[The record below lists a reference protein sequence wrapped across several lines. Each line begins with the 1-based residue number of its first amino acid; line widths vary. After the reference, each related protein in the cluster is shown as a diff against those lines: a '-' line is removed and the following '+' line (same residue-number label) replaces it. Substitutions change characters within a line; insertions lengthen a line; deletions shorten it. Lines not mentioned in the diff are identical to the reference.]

1 MNWAEKQYQ
10 GDVQR
15 LAWHE
20 SHGTLESHGSDASP
34 EKTDHATQQSLRRT
48 PNANFSLCSGG
59 SSLMSREM
67 IERIAPG
74 ATIGV
79 LGGGQLGRMFGIA
92 ARRLGYRVHTYE
104 ASPDSPAGQISDRE
118 FTGSYTDEA
127 AIAEFVD
134 SVDVITFEFE
144 NIPAAVLD
152 WIATKKPIHPRSEVL
167 HICQNR
173 EREKAFLRAN
183 GYPTASFRVV
193 GNEDELKVALEEVG
207 YPAILKTADFGYDG
221 KGQQKIRTAADAD
234 YTPYLGSKA
243 VLEGWVDFRCEIS
256 VVAARGADGTVST
269 FPAAENVHSRHILD
283 YSVIPARVPDRI
295 QREASEVAR
304 SIATDLDVV
313 GLIAVEFFVTTG
325 GELLVNELAPRPHNS
340 GHYTFDACITSQF
353 EQQLRAVCGHPFGSP
368 ELLVPTVMVNL
379 LGDLW
384 NDGRPPDWL
393 PILAQPRTKLHLYG
407 KLEGRVGRKMGHY
420 CVLGPTLA
428 EAFEVAMNIKSKIH
442 RASLV

>member
-1 MNWAEKQYQ
+1 M
-10 GDVQR
+10 
-15 LAWHE
+15 
-20 SHGTLESHGSDASP
+20 SP
-34 EKTDHATQQSLRRT
+34 
-48 PNANFSLCSGG
+48 
-59 SSLMSREM
+59 EM

-127 AIAEFVD
+127 KIAEFVD

-152 WIATKKPIHPRSEVL
+152 WIANKKPIHPRSEVL

-173 EREKAFLRAN
+173 QREKAFLRAN
-183 GYPTASFRVV
+183 GYPITPFRVV
-193 GNEDELKVALEEVG
+193 GNEDELKIALAEVG
-207 YPAILKTADFGYDG
+207 YPAVLKTADFGYDG
-221 KGQQKIRTAADAD
+221 KGQQKIGMAADAD
-234 YTPYLGSKA
+234 FTPYLGGKA
-243 VLEGWVDFRCEIS
+243 VLEGWVNFQCEIS
-256 VVAARGADGTVST
+256 VIAARGADGAVCT
-269 FPAAENVHSRHILD
+269 FPPAENVHSYHILD
-283 YSVIPARVPDRI
+283 YSIIPGRVPDRI
-295 QREASEVAR
+295 QRAASEMAR

-313 GLIAVEFFVTTG
+313 GLLAVEFFVTPDG
-325 GELLVNELAPRPHNS
+325 GLLVNELAPRPHNS

-384 NDGRPPDWL
+384 TEGRPPDWS

-407 KLEGRVGRKMGHY
+407 KLEGRPGRKMGHY
-420 CVLGPTLA
+420 CVLGPTLE
-428 EAFEVAMNIKSKIH
+428 EALEIAMNIKSEIR

>member
-1 MNWAEKQYQ
+1 
-10 GDVQR
+10 
-15 LAWHE
+15 
-20 SHGTLESHGSDASP
+20 
-34 EKTDHATQQSLRRT
+34 
-48 PNANFSLCSGG
+48 
-59 SSLMSREM
+59 M

-127 AIAEFVD
+127 KIAEFVD

-173 EREKAFLRAN
+173 QREKAFLRAN
-183 GYPTASFRVV
+183 GYPIAPFRVV

-207 YPAILKTADFGYDG
+207 YPAVLKTADFGYDG
-221 KGQQKIRTAADAD
+221 KGQQKIAMAADAD
-234 YTPYLGSKA
+234 FTPYLGGKA
-243 VLEGWVDFRCEIS
+243 VLEGWVNFGCEIS
-256 VVAARGADGTVST
+256 VIAARGGDGAVCT
-269 FPAAENVHSRHILD
+269 FPAAENVHSSHILD
-283 YSVIPARVPDRI
+283 YSIIPGRVSDRI
-295 QREASEVAR
+295 QHEASEVAR

-313 GLIAVEFFVTTG
+313 GLLAVEFFVTPDG
-325 GELLVNELAPRPHNS
+325 RLLVNELAPRPHNS
-340 GHYTFDACITSQF
+340 GHYTFDACVTSQF

-384 NDGRPPDWL
+384 TEGRPPDWS
-393 PILAQPRTKLHLYG
+393 PILAQPRAKLHLYG
-407 KLEGRVGRKMGHY
+407 KLEGRPGRKMGHY
-420 CVLGPTLA
+420 CVLGPTLE
-428 EAFEVAMNIKSKIH
+428 EAFRIAMNIKSEIRH
-442 RASLV
+442 ASPV

>member
-1 MNWAEKQYQ
+1 M
-10 GDVQR
+10 
-15 LAWHE
+15 
-20 SHGTLESHGSDASP
+20 SP
-34 EKTDHATQQSLRRT
+34 
-48 PNANFSLCSGG
+48 
-59 SSLMSREM
+59 EM

-127 AIAEFVD
+127 KIAEFVD

-173 EREKAFLRAN
+173 QREKAFLRAN
-183 GYPTASFRVV
+183 GYPIAPFRVV
-193 GNEDELKVALEEVG
+193 RNEDELKPALEEVG
-207 YPAILKTADFGYDG
+207 YPAVLKTADFGYDG
-221 KGQQKIRTAADAD
+221 KGQQKIEMAADAD
-234 YTPYLGSKA
+234 FKPYLGGKA
-243 VLEGWVDFRCEIS
+243 VLEGWIDFACEIS
-256 VVAARGADGTVST
+256 VIAARGGDGAVRT
-269 FPAAENVHSRHILD
+269 FPVAENVHSHHILD
-283 YSVIPARVPDRI
+283 YSVIPARIPDRI
-295 QREASEVAR
+295 QREASEVAQ
-304 SIATDLDVV
+304 SIAADLDVV
-313 GLIAVEFFVTTG
+313 GLLAVEFFVTS
-325 GELLVNELAPRPHNS
+325 EERLLVNELAPRPHNS
-340 GHYTFDACITSQF
+340 GHYTFDACVTSQF

-384 NDGRPPDWL
+384 TDGKPPDWS

-407 KLEGRVGRKMGHY
+407 KLEGRAGRKMGHY
-420 CVLGPTLA
+420 CVLGPTLE
-428 EAFEVAMNIKSKIH
+428 EAFKIAMNIKSEIRH
-442 RASLV
+442 ASPV

>member
-1 MNWAEKQYQ
+1 
-10 GDVQR
+10 
-15 LAWHE
+15 
-20 SHGTLESHGSDASP
+20 
-34 EKTDHATQQSLRRT
+34 
-48 PNANFSLCSGG
+48 
-59 SSLMSREM
+59 M

-127 AIAEFVD
+127 AIAEFVG

-173 EREKAFLRAN
+173 EREKTFLHAN
-183 GYPTASFRVV
+183 GYPIAPFRVV
-193 GNEDELKVALEEVG
+193 ENENELKVALEEMG
-207 YPAILKTADFGYDG
+207 YPAVLKTADFGYDG
-221 KGQQKIRTAADAD
+221 KGQQKITMADDAD
-234 YTPYLGSKA
+234 FTPYLSGKA
-243 VLEGWVDFRCEIS
+243 VLEGWVDFQCEIS
-256 VVAARGADGTVST
+256 VVTARGADGALCA

-295 QREASEVAR
+295 QREASEIAR

-313 GLIAVEFFVTTG
+313 GLIAVEFFVTPEG
-325 GELLVNELAPRPHNS
+325 RLLVNELAPRPHNS

-384 NDGRPPDWL
+384 IEGRPPDWS

-407 KLEGRVGRKMGHY
+407 KLEGRAGRKMGHF
-420 CVLGPTLA
+420 CILGPTRE
-428 EAFEVAMNIKSKIH
+428 EAFKVAMNIKSEIS

>member
-1 MNWAEKQYQ
+1 M
-10 GDVQR
+10 
-15 LAWHE
+15 
-20 SHGTLESHGSDASP
+20 SP
-34 EKTDHATQQSLRRT
+34 
-48 PNANFSLCSGG
+48 
-59 SSLMSREM
+59 EM

-127 AIAEFVD
+127 KIAEFVD

-173 EREKAFLRAN
+173 QREKTFLRAN
-183 GYPTASFRVV
+183 GYPIAPFRVV
-193 GNEDELKVALEEVG
+193 GNEDELKVGLQEVG
-207 YPAILKTADFGYDG
+207 YPAVLKTADFGYDG
-221 KGQQKIRTAADAD
+221 KGQQKIAVAADAD
-234 YTPYLGSKA
+234 FAPYLGGKA
-243 VLEGWVDFRCEIS
+243 VLEGWVDFDCEIS
-256 VVAARGADGTVST
+256 VIAARGGDGAVCT
-269 FPAAENVHSRHILD
+269 FPAAENVHSHHILD
-283 YSVIPARVPDRI
+283 YSIIPGRVPDRI

-313 GLIAVEFFVTTG
+313 GLLAVEFFVTSDG
-325 GELLVNELAPRPHNS
+325 RLLVNELAPRPHNS
-340 GHYTFDACITSQF
+340 GHYTFDACVTSQF

-384 NDGRPPDWL
+384 SEGRPPDWS
-393 PILAQPRTKLHLYG
+393 PILAQPRAKLHLYG
-407 KLEGRVGRKMGHY
+407 KLEGRPGRKMGHY
-420 CVLGPTLA
+420 CVLGPTLD
-428 EAFEVAMNIKSKIH
+428 EAFKIAMNIRSEIRH
-442 RASLV
+442 ASPL